1 LTPKNFWCR
10 YSRGGYL
17 EQQLKTKNKFDTL
30 ANRYVDIMFLFVD
43 LMEYIPGTYFETCN
57 VAFKS
62 SIDFFSGSAGAIQSP

>member
-1 LTPKNFWCR
+1 M
-10 YSRGGYL
+10 
-17 EQQLKTKNKFDTL
+17 
-30 ANRYVDIMFLFVD
+30 MFLFVD